1 MNAHAKAE
9 SYKTKLLRGLLKDFL
24 PNLFAILLFFGGLIL
39 LFSAFTPAVK
49 ERFNILKLIIPMP
62 LVEFSHQFAIVTGV
76 LMLFI
81 ARSLSMRIDSAYYA
95 TLSLLLFGIIAAIL
109 KGFDYEEAI
118 ILSLLFVAILPFKRL
133 FYRKSALLSNNFNIK
148 FMILIALA
156 LGVMVYIGFYSYQH
170 IPYSDELWF
179 DFEEHPQAGR
189 FLRSLPIMGALVSII
204 FLHRIMTRGAD
215 GIEKPT
221 QEEMEKVGEII
232 RTSDDSEAALATL
245 GDKFFIFGKEQ
256 KSFIMYAVRNQ
267 IWIAMGDPIGDV
279 SEFADLV
286 WKFREQA
293 DLHAAKV
300 AFFQVSEKYLPLY
313 LDMGLSLSKLGEEAC
328 IDTENFSLTGKKMQ
342 GLRTSLNRHKRENI
356 EFSVVKRENVPE
368 ILKELRAVSDNWL
381 TSKEATEKHF
391 SLGNFNEQYI
401 SQFDI
406 AIAKFEGKITAFT
419 NIWQTENKEE
429 FSIDLMRYRN
439 DASHGIMEY
448 LFTSLILW
456 GHDNGFKTFRLGL
469 SPLSGLENH
478 PLAPVWHRV
487 GNSIFH
493 LGNDFYNFEG
503 LHNFKDKFNPIW
515 RPRYLAAS
523 SGLGS
528 AAALLAATRLVNGGI
543 LDFS

>member
-1 MNAHAKAE
+1 MNTQTKAE
-9 SYKTKLLRGLLKDFL
+9 SYKTKLLRGLLKDLL
-24 PNLFAILLFFGGLIL
+24 PNLFAILIFLGGLIL
-39 LFSAFTPAVK
+39 LFSAFTPVVK

-62 LVEFSHQFAIVTGV
+62 LVEFSHQFAIISGV

-81 ARSLSMRIDSAYYA
+81 ARSISLRIDSAYYA
-95 TLSLLLFGIIAAIL
+95 TIILLIFGIIAALL

-118 ILSLLFVAILPFKRL
+118 ILSLLFIAILPFKRL
-133 FYRKSALLSNNFNIK
+133 FYRKSALLSSNFNIK
-148 FMILIALA
+148 FMILIIIA
-156 LGVMVYIGFYSYQH
+156 LGIMVYIGFYSYQH

-179 DFEEHPQAGR
+179 DFEKHPQAGR
-189 FLRSLPIMGALVSII
+189 FLRSLPIMGAVILII
-204 FLHRIMTRGAD
+204 FLYRIMTRGAD
-215 GIEKPT
+215 GIEKTT
-221 QEEMEKVGEII
+221 QEDIVTINEII
-232 RTSDDSEAALATL
+232 ATSDDAEAALATL
-245 GDKFFIFGKEQ
+245 GDKYFIFGKAR
-256 KSFIMYAVRNQ
+256 KSFIMYAIKNQ
-267 IWIAMGDPIGDV
+267 IWIAMGDPIGDA
-279 SEFADLV
+279 SEFTDLV

-342 GLRTSLNRHKRENI
+342 SLRTSLNKNIRENI
-356 EFSVVKRENVPE
+356 EFSVIAKSDVPA
-368 ILKELRAVSDNWL
+368 LLSELRAVSDNWL
-381 TSKEATEKHF
+381 QAKNAAEKHF
-391 SLGNFNEQYI
+391 SLGNFNDDYI

-406 AIAKFEGKITAFT
+406 AIASHHGKITAFT
-419 NIWQTENKEE
+419 NIWQTTNKEE
-429 FSIDLMRYRN
+429 YSIDLMRYRD
-439 DASHGIMEY
+439 DANHGIMEF

-456 GHDNGFKTFRLGL
+456 GHENGFKTFRLGL
-469 SPLSGLENH
+469 SPLAGLENH

-503 LHNFKDKFNPIW
+503 LHNFKDKFKPTW

-528 AAALLAATRLVNGGI
+528 ASALLAATRLVNGGI
-543 LDFS
+543 LDYS